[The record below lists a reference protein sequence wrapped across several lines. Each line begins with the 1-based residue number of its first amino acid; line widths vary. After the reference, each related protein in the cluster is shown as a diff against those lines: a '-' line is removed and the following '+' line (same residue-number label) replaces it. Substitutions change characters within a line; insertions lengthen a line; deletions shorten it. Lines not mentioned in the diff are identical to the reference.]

1 MQLQPFEMDQLLLS
15 VPRTA
20 KLSLSHASRI
30 PKCRVAASAFFGQ
43 ALAPSFAAHIETD
56 RLKLTSQTSHNH
68 ERLESPSDCPT
79 RPSVMAAIRV
89 APTKAARAMN
99 LLRAVQYTHPPNC
112 PCHSNPGHHHHFKP
126 AATQARRALAT
137 PVDVSRQK
145 EYAFQ
150 MAASN
155 IRFGPGCTKEVGMD
169 FENFGSKKV
178 MIVTDT
184 TVAKLDAM
192 RQCKEGLETAGIE
205 YVIYE
210 KVRVEPK
217 DTS

>member
-1 MQLQPFEMDQLLLS
+1 
-15 VPRTA
+15 
-20 KLSLSHASRI
+20 
-30 PKCRVAASAFFGQ
+30 
-43 ALAPSFAAHIETD
+43 
-56 RLKLTSQTSHNH
+56 
-68 ERLESPSDCPT
+68 
-79 RPSVMAAIRV
+79 MAALRV
-89 APTKAARAMN
+89 APTKAARALG

-112 PCHSNPGHHHHFKP
+112 PCHSNPAHHHHFKP
-126 AATQARRALAT
+126 AATQARRQLAT
-137 PVDVSRQK
+137 PTDVSRQK

-169 FENFGSKKV
+169 FKNFGSKKV
-178 MIVTDT
+178 MIVTDS

-192 RQCKEGLETAGIE
+192 RQCVEGLDAEGIE
-205 YVIYE
+205 YVVYQ